1 MSDAAAVSG
10 KTTGLIQRIR
20 RDYSPLVIAMVGLF
34 LFVFLAG
41 AVLTDDF
48 LTWFNVKTIIRDA
61 ALVGIMAI
69 GLTFVTLSGNFFL
82 LSMKEIAALCIIA
95 FATCMGAE
103 WNQWAAPD
111 SASDPAAS
119 ALIMTFMVAFL
130 ITIVIAII
138 AGAVQGALIGLGG
151 NPIVVTLG
159 AAGLFFG
166 IGSWWSDN
174 LVVSYRRPHGA
185 EWLGTG
191 SFLGDIPNITV
202 AFVIIAI
209 IAELTLRYTAFGRQ
223 VYLVGAN
230 RAAGRATGHE
240 NFGMAI
246 KCCIIASVCAAF
258 VAMAFSGQ
266 VSSAHVNYFS
276 SEFGSSGD
284 MTIMVIAIVMVG
296 GNSIMGGYGSTLRTS
311 LGAVFISTVDNM
323 MVLNGFNSGARVLA
337 VGLMIVFSIIVF
349 ALVRRGSRA
358 VE

>member
-1 MSDAAAVSG
+1 MTDATVSASG
-10 KTTGLIQRIR
+10 DLSFFQRIR

-34 LFVFLAG
+34 LVVFVAG
-41 AVLTDDF
+41 ALLTDDF

-82 LSMKEIAALCIIA
+82 LSMKEIAALSIIC
-95 FATCMGAE
+95 FATLMGAE
-103 WNQWAAPD
+103 WNQWGAAG
-111 SASDPAAS
+111 ADPTTYT
-119 ALIMTFMVAFL
+119 LTMTFLVAFVATM
-130 ITIVIAII
+130 IIATI
-138 AGAVQGALIGLGG
+138 AGALQGALIGLGG

-191 SFLGDIPNITV
+191 SFIGDIPNITV
-202 AFVIIAI
+202 AFIIIAVV
-209 IAELTLRYTAFGRQ
+209 AELTLRYTTFGRQ

-258 VAMAFSGQ
+258 VAVAFSGQ

-311 LGAVFISTVDNM
+311 LGAIFISSVDNM

>member
-1 MSDAAAVSG
+1 MTDATAVSG
-10 KTTGLIQRIR
+10 DTPNFFQRIR
-20 RDYSPLVIAMVGLF
+20 RDYSPLVVSMVSLF
-34 LFVFLAG
+34 LLVFLAG

-82 LSMKEIAALCIIA
+82 LSMKEIAALSIIC
-95 FATCMGAE
+95 FATLMGAD
-103 WNQWAAPD
+103 WNQWGGPVD
-111 SASDPAAS
+111 GDPTAHS
-119 ALIMTFMVAFL
+119 LLMTFAVAFAA
-130 ITIVIAII
+130 TMVIATV
-138 AGAVQGALIGLGG
+138 AGALQGALIGLGG

-191 SFLGDIPNITV
+191 SFIGDIPNITV
-202 AFVIIAI
+202 AFVIITI
-209 IAELTLRYTAFGRQ
+209 VAELTLRYTTFGRQ

-246 KCCIIASVCAAF
+246 KCCIIASICAAF
-258 VAMAFSGQ
+258 VAVAFSGQ

-296 GNSIMGGYGSTLRTS
+296 GNSILGGYGSALRS
-311 LGAVFISTVDNM
+311 ALAAVFISSIDNM

-337 VGLMIVFSIIVF
+337 VGLMIVFSIVVF
-349 ALVRRGSRA
+349 ALVRRGSRS

>member
-1 MSDAAAVSG
+1 MSADVNIESP
-10 KTTGLIQRIR
+10 GLLGRIS
-20 RDYSPLVIAMVGLF
+20 RDYSPLVLVLVAIFFAVFVVG
-34 LFVFLAG
+34 A
-41 AVLTDDF
+41 ATAPNF
-48 LTWFNVKTIIRDA
+48 LTIFNFKTIIRDA

-82 LSMKEIAALCIIA
+82 LSMKETAALSIIA
-95 FATCMGAE
+95 FATCM
-103 WNQWAAPD
+103 
-111 SASDPAAS
+111 SAGYEFEIS
-119 ALIMTFMVAFL
+119 FL
-130 ITIVIAII
+130 VTMVIAMG
-138 AGAVQGALIGLGG
+138 AGALQGVLIGLGG

-174 LVVSYRRPHGA
+174 LVLSFRRPHGA

-191 SFLGDIPNITV
+191 SFLGLPNITV
-202 AFVIIAI
+202 AFIIIAI
-209 IAELTLRYTAFGRQ
+209 VAELVLRHTNFGRQ

-230 RAAGRATGHE
+230 RAAGKATGHE

-246 KCCIIASVCAAF
+246 KVCTIASVCAAF
-258 VAMAFSGQ
+258 VAIAFSAQ

-276 SEFGSSGD
+276 SSFGSSGD
-284 MTIMVIAIVMVG
+284 MTIMVIATVMVG
-296 GNSIMGGYGSTLRTS
+296 GNSIMGGYGSTLRSS

-323 MVLNGFNSGARVLA
+323 MVLHGFNSGPRVLA

-349 ALVRRGSRA
+349 ALLRRGSRA

>member
-1 MSDAAAVSG
+1 MTDATALSNDLNFV
-10 KTTGLIQRIR
+10 QRIR
-20 RDYSPLVIAMVGLF
+20 RDYSPLVIGMVGLF
-34 LFVFLAG
+34 LVVFVAG
-41 AVLTDDF
+41 AIFTDDF

-82 LSMKEIAALCIIA
+82 LSMKEIAALSIIC
-95 FATCMGAE
+95 FATLMSAD
-103 WNQWAAPD
+103 WNQWGAEGA
-111 SASDPAAS
+111 DPTTWT
-119 ALIMTFMVAFL
+119 LTMTFLVAFVA
-130 ITIVIAII
+130 TMII
-138 AGAVQGALIGLGG
+138 ATVAGALQGALIGLGG

-191 SFLGDIPNITV
+191 SFIGDIPNITV
-202 AFVIIAI
+202 AFVIIAVV
-209 IAELTLRYTAFGRQ
+209 AELTLRYTTFGRQ

-246 KCCIIASVCAAF
+246 KCCIISSVCAAF
-258 VAMAFSGQ
+258 VAVAFSGQ

-311 LGAVFISTVDNM
+311 LGAIFISSIDNM

>member
-1 MSDAAAVSG
+1 MSDTAAVSA
-10 KTTGLIQRIR
+10 TGLNIIKRIR
-20 RDYSPLVIAMVGLF
+20 RDHSPVVIVMVGLF
-34 LFVFLAG
+34 LVVLISG
-41 AVLTDDF
+41 ALITDDF

-82 LSMKEIAALCIIA
+82 LSMKEIAALSIIC
-95 FATCMGAE
+95 FATLMGAD
-103 WNQWAAPD
+103 WNQWG
-111 SASDPAAS
+111 SAGGE
-119 ALIMTFMVAFL
+119 MTTFGLLATFLVAFM
-130 ITIVIAII
+130 ITMLVATI
-138 AGAVQGALIGLGG
+138 AGAAQGALIGLGG

-191 SFLGDIPNITV
+191 SFFGDIPNITV
-202 AFVIIAI
+202 AFIVIAVV
-209 IAELTLRYTAFGRQ
+209 AELVLRYTTFGRQ

-240 NFGMAI
+240 NFGTAI

-258 VAMAFSGQ
+258 VAVAFSGQ

-311 LGAVFISTVDNM
+311 LGAIFISTVDNM
-323 MVLNGFNSGARVLA
+323 MVLNSFNSGARVLA

>member
-1 MSDAAAVSG
+1 MSADVNVAEPGFIARLA
-10 KTTGLIQRIR
+10 
-20 RDYSPLVIAMVGLF
+20 RDYSPLVIGLVV
-34 LFVFLAG
+34 VFLLVFIAG
-41 AVLTDDF
+41 ALTAPNF
-48 LTWFNVKTIIRDA
+48 LTWFNFKTIIRDA

-82 LSMKEIAALCIIA
+82 LSMKETAALAIIA
-95 FATCMGAE
+95 FATSM
-103 WNQWAAPD
+103 
-111 SASDPAAS
+111 SAGYGFEIS
-119 ALIMTFMVAFL
+119 FL
-130 ITIVIAII
+130 FTMVIAVG
-138 AGAVQGALIGLGG
+138 AGALQGVLIGLGG

-174 LVVSYRRPHGA
+174 LVVSFRRPHGA

-191 SFLGDIPNITV
+191 SFLGLPNITW
-202 AFVIIAI
+202 AFIIIAI
-209 IAELTLRYTAFGRQ
+209 VAEFVLRRTHFGRQ

-230 RAAGRATGHE
+230 RAAGKATGHE

-246 KCCIIASVCAAF
+246 KVCIIASVCAAF
-258 VAMAFSGQ
+258 VAIAFSAQ

-284 MTIMVIAIVMVG
+284 MTIMVIATVMVG
-296 GNSIMGGYGSTLRTS
+296 GNSIMGGYGSTLRSS
-311 LGAVFISTVDNM
+311 LGAIFISTVDNM
-323 MVLNGFNSGARVLA
+323 MVLHGFNSGPRVLA

>member
-1 MSDAAAVSG
+1 MTDASVHSDHLNLV
-10 KTTGLIQRIR
+10 QRIR

-34 LFVFLAG
+34 LIIYVAG
-41 AVLTDDF
+41 AVFTDDF

-82 LSMKEIAALCIIA
+82 LSMKEIAALSIIC
-95 FATCMGAE
+95 FATLMSSD
-103 WNQWAAPD
+103 WNQWGAEGA
-111 SASDPAAS
+111 DPTTWS
-119 ALIMTFMVAFL
+119 LMMTFLVAFAATM
-130 ITIVIAII
+130 IIATI
-138 AGAVQGALIGLGG
+138 AGALQGALIGLGG

-191 SFLGDIPNITV
+191 SFIGDIPNITV
-202 AFVIIAI
+202 AFVIIAVV
-209 IAELTLRYTAFGRQ
+209 AELTLRYTTFGRQ

-258 VAMAFSGQ
+258 VAVAFSGQ

-296 GNSIMGGYGSTLRTS
+296 GNSIMGGYGSTLRSS
-311 LGAVFISTVDNM
+311 LGAIFISSIDNM

>member
-1 MSDAAAVSG
+1 MTDATVI
-10 KTTGLIQRIR
+10 TGDDLNFFRRIR
-20 RDYSPLVIAMVGLF
+20 RDYSPLVISMVGLF
-34 LFVFLAG
+34 LIVFVAG

-82 LSMKEIAALCIIA
+82 LSMKEIAALSIIC
-95 FATCMGAE
+95 FATLMGAE
-103 WNQWAAPD
+103 WNQWVAAEG
-111 SASDPAAS
+111 DPTNF
-119 ALIMTFMVAFL
+119 ALAMTFLVAFVA
-130 ITIVIAII
+130 TMII
-138 AGAVQGALIGLGG
+138 ATVAGALQGALIGLGG

-191 SFLGDIPNITV
+191 SFIGDIPNITV
-202 AFVIIAI
+202 AFIIIAI
-209 IAELTLRYTAFGRQ
+209 VAELTLRYTTFGRQ

-258 VAMAFSGQ
+258 VAVAFSGQ

-311 LGAVFISTVDNM
+311 LGAIFISSIDNM

>member
-1 MSDAAAVSG
+1 MTDATVTAGQAPN
-10 KTTGLIQRIR
+10 LFQRIR
-20 RDYSPLVIAMVGLF
+20 RDYSPLVIGMVGLF
-34 LFVFLAG
+34 LLVFVAG
-41 AVLTDDF
+41 AIYTDDF

-82 LSMKEIAALCIIA
+82 LSMKEIAALSIIC
-95 FATCMGAE
+95 FATLMSAD
-103 WNQWAAPD
+103 WNQWGAAG
-111 SASDPAAS
+111 ADPTTYS
-119 ALIMTFMVAFL
+119 LTMTFLVAFAA
-130 ITIVIAII
+130 TMIVATI
-138 AGAVQGALIGLGG
+138 AGALQGALIGLGG

-191 SFLGDIPNITV
+191 SFIGDIPNITV
-202 AFVIIAI
+202 AFIIIAVV
-209 IAELTLRYTAFGRQ
+209 AELTLRYTTFGRQ

-258 VAMAFSGQ
+258 VAVAFSGQ

-311 LGAVFISTVDNM
+311 LGAIFISSIDNM

>member
-1 MSDAAAVSG
+1 MSAELTHNRSAESPPWISRL
-10 KTTGLIQRIR
+10 TRH
-20 RDYSPLVIAMVGLF
+20 YSPLVIVLVALLVV
-34 LFVFLAG
+34 VFAIG
-41 AVLTDDF
+41 MFTAPNF
-48 LTWFNVKTIIRDA
+48 LTWFNFKTIIRDA

-82 LSMKEIAALCIIA
+82 LSMKETAALCVVA
-95 FATCMGAE
+95 FATAM
-103 WNQWAAPD
+103 
-111 SASDPAAS
+111 SAGYGFEIS
-119 ALIMTFMVAFL
+119 FL
-130 ITIVIAII
+130 FTMVIAAV
-138 AGAVQGALIGLGG
+138 AGILQGVLIGLGC

-174 LVVSYRRPHGA
+174 LVVSFRRPHGA

-191 SFLGDIPNITV
+191 SVFGLPNITI
-202 AFVIIAI
+202 AFIIIAI
-209 IAELTLRYTAFGRQ
+209 TAELVLRRTKFGRQ

-240 NFGMAI
+240 NFSMAI
-246 KCCIIASVCAAF
+246 KTCTIASLCAAF
-258 VAMAFSGQ
+258 VAIAFAAQ

-284 MTIMVIAIVMVG
+284 MTILVIATVMVG
-296 GNSIMGGYGSTLRTS
+296 GNSIMGGYGSTLRSS

-323 MVLNGFNSGARVLA
+323 MVLHGFNSGPRVLA

-349 ALVRRGSRA
+349 ALLRRGSRA
-358 VE
+358 QE